1 MSKAI
6 LIPGG
11 GRDIGG
17 MKEEIS
23 VSPTEKKEAGIGLL
37 SRLLRLD
44 PLGKKN
50 SVPNSPTNTEPPT
63 TYYGVYIPCEIK
75 KGPDEGMSQLFTLLS
90 FYLVPR

>member
-1 MSKAI
+1 MSKAVV
-6 LIPGG
+6 IPGG

-23 VSPTEKKEAGIGLL
+23 VSPTEKKETSIGLL

-44 PLGKKN
+44 ALGKKT
-50 SVPNSPTNTEPPT
+50 SVPDSPTNTDPPT

-75 KGPDEGMSQLFTLLS
+75 KGSDEGTFSFVYIVLLT
-90 FYLVPR
+90 FI